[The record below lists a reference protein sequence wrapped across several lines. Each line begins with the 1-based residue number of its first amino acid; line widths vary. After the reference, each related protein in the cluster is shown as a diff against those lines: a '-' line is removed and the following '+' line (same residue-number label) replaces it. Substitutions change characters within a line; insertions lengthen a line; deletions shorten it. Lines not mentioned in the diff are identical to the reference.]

1 MDMEQRQRCTDT
13 DMNAALGCT
22 NIVVRGG
29 VCIKHGASAK
39 VKLCSAEAEEIE
51 LEPGTGMKM
60 NNFAVGYWA

>member
-1 MDMEQRQRCTDT
+1 MDMEQRQRCTDTDTDT

-39 VKLCSAEAEEIE
+39 VKLCSAEAEDVII
-51 LEPGTGMKM
+51 EPGTE
-60 NNFAVGYWA
+60 A